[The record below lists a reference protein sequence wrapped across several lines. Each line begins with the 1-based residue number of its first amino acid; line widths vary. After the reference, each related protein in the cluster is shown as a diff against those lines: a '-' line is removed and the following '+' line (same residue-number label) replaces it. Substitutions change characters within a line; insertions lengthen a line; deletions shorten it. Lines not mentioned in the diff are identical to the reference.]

1 MAALEQRRIVLGVS
15 GSIAA
20 YKSIYLLRLL
30 IEEQAQVAPVLTASA
45 KRFVAPLTFS
55 TLAGRAAVTDLWS
68 SAEAGTVGHVEL
80 AHWAELV
87 VVAPATADVIARLA
101 LGRADDPLSAIGLAT
116 QSPIVLAPAMEDG
129 MWHHLQTQEHIK
141 ELRKRGALIVAPEIG
156 ALASGRSGAGRLAD
170 PEVVVEHVV
179 RRLSAHALAGAR
191 ILVTA
196 GPTREHFDP
205 VRFISNPSSG
215 RMGFALAREAAR
227 SGADVTLICGPVEQA
242 TPIGTR
248 RIDVVTTQEMLT
260 ACRSVID
267 DIDVVLMA
275 AAPVD
280 MRPSETRPQKQK
292 KGDLD
297 MRIELERTPDI
308 LSTLDARQN
317 GRIVVGFAA
326 ETEQLERYAT
336 GKLEHKNL
344 DAVVGNLVG
353 EPGQGFGT
361 DSNQGVLFT
370 RAGEKIVLPLEE
382 KQAMARRILDWVAG
396 MRNTAIRFEEV

>member
-1 MAALEQRRIVLGVS
+1 MAALEQRRIALGVS

-30 IEEQAQVAPVLTASA
+30 VEERAQVAPVLTASA

-68 SAEAGTVGHVEL
+68 AAEAGTVGHVEL
-80 AHWAELV
+80 AHWAELLV
-87 VVAPATADVIARLA
+87 IAPATADVIARIA

-129 MWHHLQTQEHIK
+129 MWHNPQTQEHISR
-141 ELRKRGALIVAPEIG
+141 LRERGALIVAPEVG
-156 ALASGRSGAGRLAD
+156 ALASGRSGAGRLAE
-170 PEVVVEHVV
+170 PEVILEHVV
-179 RRLSAHALAGAR
+179 RRLSDRALAGAR
-191 ILVTA
+191 TLVTA

-215 RMGFALAREAAR
+215 RMGFALARQAAR
-227 SGADVTLICGPVEQA
+227 AGADVTLVCGPVDQP
-242 TPIGTR
+242 TPIGAR
-248 RIDVVTTQEMLT
+248 RIDVVTTQEMLA

-280 MRPSETRPQKQK
+280 MRPSETRLQKQK

-297 MRIELERTPDI
+297 MRIQLERTPDI
-308 LSTLDARQN
+308 LSTLDARQRD
-317 GRIVVGFAA
+317 RIVVGFAA
-326 ETEQLERYAT
+326 ETEELERYAI
-336 GKLEHKNL
+336 GKLEQKNL
-344 DAVVGNLVG
+344 DAIVGNLVG
-353 EPGQGFGT
+353 KPGQGFGA
-361 DSNQGVLFT
+361 DSNRGVLFT